1 MTVVPFLIVAAV
13 SGTASLL
20 VRGRRGWST
29 LIAVVGLGLMTIA
42 AGAIGSAS
50 AIQIGG
56 TVLAGSEWLRLFA
69 LLGSVVGLL
78 LVAIDVSA
86 VHEPDVPGVLV
97 LGLGAAVLALAIPDP
112 GVAVVAATAGG
123 LAGILVAAP
132 IGATA
137 RAAFVGV
144 RELRALA
151 VAGTL
156 AIVAT
161 AWLARP
167 LDDLTGAPAAFGLA
181 YLAFGLAVAIRFGAI
196 PFHLWA
202 ARVADAAPG
211 VALPLLMAWGPA
223 AFAAVAL
230 TWIDRSVA
238 PLVLPLG
245 TERALIAAIGAV
257 SVMLGMLAAWIQDDL
272 EHVVGYT
279 IAADAGF
286 AVLSLGVLTPE
297 VWEPARTWLLIFV
310 VGRSAFAAWAVAVHG
325 GFATRRL
332 PDLAGWARR
341 APLLGVGL
349 VIIAVASVGWPGLT
363 IWETRAALAELALP
377 GPLAVILT
385 IAPIASL
392 AIYGRILLMG
402 LRQPS
407 PAVRA
412 GRGDWPGWPIALPR
426 RRMVGMTALER
437 GFERTAHALSA
448 TLDVL
453 WVLPASARQNRMPL
467 ASTAVLLLAALA
479 FAVGSGGLGVPE
491 AARAVP
497 AISQPGPGDGSTPGA
512 SQPAGI
518 DGPEAS
524 GHGVGPSGPGPA
536 RSGGSPLPNDG
547 TGPSGAGGL
556 GGSDGSGDA
565 GRPSGSPPP

>member
-1 MTVVPFLIVAAV
+1 VTVVPFLVIAAAA
-13 SGTASLL
+13 GTASLL
-20 VRGRRGWST
+20 VRAQRGWST
-29 LIAVVGLGLMTIA
+29 LIAVVGLLLMAVAA
-42 AGAIGSAS
+42 AGIGSTAT
-50 AIQIGG
+50 IQIGG
-56 TVLAGSEWLRLFA
+56 TVLAGTEWLRLYA
-69 LLGSVVGLL
+69 LLGSFVGLL

-86 VHEPDVPGVLV
+86 VHEPDVPGVVV

-132 IGATA
+132 IGAAA

-151 VAGTL
+151 VAGSL

-167 LDDLTGAPAAFGLA
+167 LDDLSAAPAAFGLA
-181 YLAFGLAVAIRFGAI
+181 YLAFAIAVAIRFGAI

-211 VALPLLMAWGPA
+211 IALPLLMAWGPA

-230 TWIDRSVA
+230 TWIDQSVA

-257 SVMLGMLAAWIQDDL
+257 SVVLGILAAWIQDDL
-272 EHVVGYT
+272 EHIVGYT

-286 AVLSLGVLTPE
+286 VVLSLGVLAPE

-325 GFATRRL
+325 GFGTRRL
-332 PDLAGWARR
+332 PDLEGWVRR
-341 APLLGVGL
+341 APLLGL
-349 VIIAVASVGWPGLT
+349 ALAVIAIAGIGWPGLV
-363 IWETRAALAELALP
+363 IWETRGSLAGLALP
-377 GPLAVILT
+377 EPLAGIVT
-385 IAPIASL
+385 IAPVASL
-392 AIYGRILLMG
+392 AIYARILLIG
-402 LRQPS
+402 LK
-407 PAVRA
+407 PAGSAVQG
-412 GRGDWPGWPIALPR
+412 GRGDRPGWPAPLPR
-426 RRMVGMTALER
+426 RPMVGRGTVER
-437 GFERTAHALSA
+437 AFERSAHAATA

-453 WVLPASARQNRMPL
+453 WVLPAAARQNRMPL
-467 ASTAVLLLAALA
+467 ASAAVLALAGLA
-479 FAVGSGGLGVPE
+479 FAVSGGGLGVPE

-497 AISQPGPGDGSTPGA
+497 AIAQPGPADGADT
-512 SQPAGI
+512 
-518 DGPEAS
+518 
-524 GHGVGPSGPGPA
+524 GPSGPGGPA
-536 RSGGSPLPNDG
+536 PSDEVSPSDEVA
-547 TGPSGAGGL
+547 PSDEVSP
-556 GGSDGSGDA
+556 SDDVSPTDEAAPGDESA
-565 GRPSGSPPP
+565 PGDSARPSGG